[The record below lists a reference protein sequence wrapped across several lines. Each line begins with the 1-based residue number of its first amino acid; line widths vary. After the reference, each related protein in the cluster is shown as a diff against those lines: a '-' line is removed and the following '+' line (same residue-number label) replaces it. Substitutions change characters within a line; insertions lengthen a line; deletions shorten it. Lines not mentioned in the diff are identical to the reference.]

1 MKWFFDKPTRKISHM
16 CHMFVEGGRIGFVN
30 ECIDVSAATI
40 TEMTMWWRMKLWQH
54 WLEWNIMKKWNKHE
68 WSGWLSWIEVLVRVR
83 VGEETCG
90 PMLVVRDV
98 TTLDGDEYNDKT
110 IYVRLLRKYI
120 RVIRVCDG
128 PANGAQRSGAECGI
142 EQNVCNE
149 QSQWMRWQEKI
160 NDQRYEWMNEWT

>member
-1 MKWFFDKPTRKISHM
+1 MWTWTWFLGSHQQPVFVLFDSCLFVLLVCFIVCYIVYCLLYCILFISVLYLFL
-16 CHMFVEGGRIGFVN
+16 CHDLTSSSYFLTLSLTYVGFFNARHFPSEIITLFVN
-30 ECIDVSAATI
+30 CCIVWLVSH
-40 TEMTMWWRMKLWQH
+40 KL
-54 WLEWNIMKKWNKHE
+54 I
-68 WSGWLSWIEVLVRVR
+68 IRV
-83 VGEETCG
+83 
-90 PMLVVRDV
+90 
-98 TTLDGDEYNDKT
+98 
-110 IYVRLLRKYI
+110 I